1 MADIHPHLAQLNEP
15 LDEVLDDL
23 EDKRVRPSAAVA
35 AWIEHALADR
45 LGIEV
50 KGLSKEDREYLKD
63 DLLEVFL
70 AGAIADKLGWTI
82 VDDAPPR

>member
-1 MADIHPHLAQLNEP
+1 MADRAAQLAQIDEA

-23 EDKRVRPSAAVA
+23 DTQRVRPAPVVL

-45 LGIEV
+45 LGLDAA
-50 KGLSKEDREYLKD
+50 GLSREDREFLKD

-70 AGAIADKLGWTI
+70 AGAIAQKLGWTM
-82 VDDAPPR
+82 VE